1 MKNNIR
7 MLSLAGLMI
16 LVQACSKDDDNQ
28 ITIQEHDKNEMMSIM
43 HSMMGKM
50 MSMQKTNDP
59 DNDFAMMMKMH
70 HQGAIDMSNAELK
83 SGDDAQMKQMAQM
96 IIDAQTAEI
105 AQLTSFLNSHP
116 AHANVP
122 EFSMQQMANMER
134 SGKVTDLQIINGDID
149 HDFAMLMIQ
158 HHLSAIENSRLELIY
173 GQEEAMKTL
182 AKNIITAQGKEIK
195 DLQAWLIS
203 DGK

>member
-1 MKNNIR
+1 MKNAFKLLAI
-7 MLSLAGLMI
+7 SLLMI
-16 LVQACSKDDDNQ
+16 SIASCSKDDDTIKIQKHDDNQ
-28 ITIQEHDKNEMMSIM
+28 MMSIM
-43 HSMMGKM
+43 HSMMDTM
-50 MSMQKTNDP
+50 MGMQKTNDP
-59 DNDFAMMMKMH
+59 DNDFAMMMRMH

-83 SGDDAQMKQMAQM
+83 SGDDAQMKEMAQM

-105 AQLTSFLNSHP
+105 EQLTTFLN
-116 AHANVP
+116 AHSPHGNVP

-158 HHLSAIENSRLELIY
+158 HHQSAIENARLELIY
-173 GQEEAMKTL
+173 GHEDAMKTM
-182 AKNIITAQGKEIK
+182 ARNIIEAQDKEIK
-195 DLQAWLIS
+195 DLQQWLLS

>member
-1 MKNNIR
+1 MKNAFKLLAI
-7 MLSLAGLMI
+7 SLFTISIAS
-16 LVQACSKDDDNQ
+16 CSKDDDTIKIQKHDDNQ
-28 ITIQEHDKNEMMSIM
+28 MMSIM
-43 HSMMGKM
+43 HSMMDTM
-50 MSMQKTNDP
+50 MGMQKTNDP
-59 DNDFAMMMKMH
+59 DNDFAMMMRMH

-83 SGDDAQMKQMAQM
+83 SGDDAQMKEMAQM

-105 AQLTSFLNSHP
+105 EPLTTFLN
-116 AHANVP
+116 AHSPHGNVP

-158 HHLSAIENSRLELIY
+158 HHQSAIENARLELIY
-173 GQEEAMKTL
+173 GHEDSMKTM
-182 AKNIITAQGKEIK
+182 ARNIVEAQDQEIK
-195 DLQAWLIS
+195 ELQQWILS